1 MRLLVQ
7 IPIHLLLVGVE
18 RVNLL
23 EEITKKKTK
32 KTKFVENSK
41 QKIMK
46 INQNIT
52 KRKLQKKQ
60 NLVHYFWE

>member
-1 MRLLVQ
+1 MLE

-52 KRKLQKKQ
+52 KRNLQKKQ

>member
-1 MRLLVQ
+1 MLE

-32 KTKFVENSK
+32 KTKFVENSN

-52 KRKLQKKQ
+52 KRNLQKKQ